1 MTLTAHLKISMSI
14 KAIAFDLDDTLLD
27 TSGLLVPAASRHAFE
42 LLQKAGLTL
51 SLDECEKFRLKLI
64 RTISHKDVFKK
75 LAAEYGTEKTLE
87 AVALANKAFYE
98 PVLPAHLPLLPGAKE
113 NLEALAKKYH
123 LYVVTAGYQEAQQNK
138 VKSLGIAHF
147 FKKIFVV
154 NSLEKERK
162 LAPFKT
168 ILELEHLQPH
178 ELLCVGN
185 SLSSEIHDA
194 RELGATSCYF
204 QFGED
209 RGAVPTEPERR
220 PHYHI
225 HNHAE
230 LISTCNL

>member
-1 MTLTAHLKISMSI
+1 MSI

-27 TSGLLVPAASRHAFE
+27 TSGLLVPAASRHAFQ

-51 SLDECEKFRLKLI
+51 SLEECEKFRLDLI
-64 RTISHKDVFKK
+64 RTTSHKDVFKK
-75 LAAEYGTEKTLE
+75 LAAEYGTEETMK

-98 PVLPAHLPLLPGAKE
+98 PVLPEHLPLLPGAKE
-113 NLEALAKKYH
+113 NLEILSKKYH
-123 LYVVTAGYQEAQQNK
+123 LYIVTAGYQEAQLNK
-138 VKSLGIAHF
+138 VKSLGIAQY
-147 FKKIFVV
+147 FKNVFVV

-162 LAPFKT
+162 LAPFKK
-168 ILELEHLQPH
+168 ILELENIQPR
-178 ELLCVGN
+178 ELLCIGN

-225 HNHAE
+225 YNHAE
-230 LISTCNL
+230 LIPTCSL